1 MLVAPGGLNGLAG
14 RRATGAGASAHPH
27 GVWRGEASGQGDRG
41 GRPAWGDEVRGRR
54 RASSQATEEAP
65 LLDVEKGVPEE
76 RATASPADDGGVE
89 TSGCRRFFQVTN
101 HEAPHKK

>member
-54 RASSQATEEAP
+54 RASSRAAEEAP
-65 LLDVEKGVPEE
+65 PEGAPRGRAGVRGE
-76 RATASPADDGGVE
+76 ATAAAAMGGA
-89 TSGCRRFFQVTN
+89 GARAG
-101 HEAPHKK
+101 EAASLVR